1 MVVPPPL
8 TQLPD
13 RLLRH
18 ILQGGTLHAD
28 LLRWVSL
35 CARVCREW
43 WYILRATAVYG
54 RGLPPAAKPATAFAD
69 SSRNFRVPAD
79 LRAALL
85 LAEGM
90 PWESRDDI
98 LRVIS
103 RELRRSRAADARD
116 GVSDSGLRLDFS
128 NAANPVAK
136 LGTEGCR
143 VLGAALQ
150 ACDVMV
156 DDVNIAHCNI
166 VPATLPLIFGTGL
179 ELTKL
184 NLQGNDG
191 LGDAGLVVLADLL
204 PQSVTCLSFKSTRC
218 GSVGMIAM
226 SKALP
231 KLVHLQF
238 LDCSHTGPSGSLPV
252 SHAALECLGRALPRL
267 PELRAFV
274 YYSMFESHVE
284 WLAAAIAQCK
294 ALDLAVVGKWAEP
307 DQNELRHAWGA
318 RRGEL
323 CFGHKPGPA
332 GVSFIDLF
340 EMRPSIQLTA
350 LRATIVRNRQSR
362 SHLEL

>member
-1 MVVPPPL
+1 MRTFYAGSAYARACAASGGTFCAPL
-8 TQLPD
+8 LYTAAVCRPQRSR
-13 RLLRH
+13 RLL
-18 ILQGGTLHAD
+18 LPTAAETSGC
-28 LLRWVSL
+28 LRIYAQRCCWRK
-35 CARVCREW
+35 A
-43 WYILRATAVYG
+43 
-54 RGLPPAAKPATAFAD
+54 
-69 SSRNFRVPAD
+69 
-79 LRAALL
+79 
-85 LAEGM
+85 
-90 PWESRDDI
+90 WESRDDI

-267 PELRAFV
+267 PELR
-274 YYSMFESHVE
+274 
-284 WLAAAIAQCK
+284 
-294 ALDLAVVGKWAEP
+294 
-307 DQNELRHAWGA
+307 
-318 RRGEL
+318 
-323 CFGHKPGPA
+323 
-332 GVSFIDLF
+332 
-340 EMRPSIQLTA
+340 LTA
-350 LRATIVRNRQSR
+350 LRATIVRNRQRR